1 MSFPIT
7 RALNLSRFPV
17 PKRYF
22 FLKDD
27 SPIAILSTT
36 WIWFDRDVAQKVNYV
51 NCCNTFHSRVRT
63 RASASETIN
72 VLFVSTFLWAPDFTY
87 GTMTSTWNVRMLVQ
101 RLQGWDAPPD
111 GPWCQSA
118 RTSMWDFP
126 TPPSPPPTCPPPRS
140 PVGRSGY
147 CSYYLSFL
155 LPMV

>member
-1 MSFPIT
+1 MALTAVIMSFPIT

-72 VLFVSTFLWAPDFTY
+72 VLFVSTFL
-87 GTMTSTWNVRMLVQ
+87 
-101 RLQGWDAPPD
+101 
-111 GPWCQSA
+111 
-118 RTSMWDFP
+118 
-126 TPPSPPPTCPPPRS
+126 
-140 PVGRSGY
+140 
-147 CSYYLSFL
+147 
-155 LPMV
+155 